1 VGKQALTGYRDFYT
15 WKPFGVRFAPEPER
29 FTYSTVYDGVG
40 NVSALVPGPACVQP
54 GIVGSEDCL
63 SLNLWTPF
71 LPSSNTTPKKKLKAV
86 MLWIFGGGFYEGTAS
101 DPGSDGTN
109 LASRGDVV
117 VVNVNYRLGNLGF
130 LALDDGITNGNYGLQ
145 DIITAL
151 QWVSTNIE
159 AFGGDPSRVTIFGES
174 SGAAGVRALLAS
186 PKTKGLFSGAIMES
200 TPVGFSILGPYS
212 NYSTIQY
219 EFETVATPILNLTG
233 RLNSTDQLQRLRSL
247 DASTLV
253 NLPVIA

>member
-1 VGKQALTGYRDFYT
+1 M
-15 WKPFGVRFAPEPER
+15 
-29 FTYSTVYDGVG
+29 G
-40 NVSALVPGPACVQP
+40 NASAIDPGPGCVQP
-54 GIVGSEDCL
+54 GNIGSEDCL
-63 SLNLWTPF
+63 SLNIWTPF
-71 LPSSNTTPKKKLKAV
+71 LPSSNTTPKKKLKAD
-86 MLWIFGGGFYEGTAS
+86 FYEGTAS

-117 VVNVNYRLGNLGF
+117 VINVNYRLGNLGF
-130 LALDDGITNGNYGLQ
+130 LALDDGVTNGNYGLQ

-186 PKTKGLFSGAIMES
+186 PKTKGLFSGTIMES
-200 TPVGFSILGPYS
+200 SPVGFSILGPYS

-219 EFETVATPILNLTG
+219 EFETVATPILNLTEC
-233 RLNSTDQLQRLRSL
+233 LNSTDQLQCLRSL
-247 DASTLV
+247 DAYTLV

>member
-233 RLNSTDQLQRLRSL
+233 CLNSTDQLQCLRSL